1 MEYAIE
7 VENLSKVYFLYEK
20 PIDRLW
26 ESLSLRRKSHHK
38 DFHALDPISFQIQKG
53 SCFGIIG
60 VNGSGKSTLLKMI
73 TGVLNPT
80 TGSVKVNGK
89 VSALLELGAG
99 FNMEF
104 TGIEN
109 IYLNGTVMGYTKA
122 EIEAKIPEI
131 EAFADI
137 GEFIRQPVKTYSSGM
152 FARLAFA
159 VAINV
164 DPDILIVD
172 EALSVGDIYFQS
184 KCFRKFDEF
193 KKKGKTII
201 FVTHDM
207 GSVLNYCDDVIVLNK
222 GSLMGRGDA
231 PSMVDLYKRILAN
244 QSLEDVSV
252 EEEPKEEKTV
262 VEAPFEAGW
271 KEHLALNPKP
281 SVYGDHKAEIID
293 FAIID
298 HKGHITNTV
307 LKGEPFQIKVA
318 IRLHEDLPGL
328 ISTMTV
334 KNNQGVA
341 LMGTNTFLEGVSLD
355 EAKQGDVAIV
365 TFNQVMHLQ
374 PGQYL
379 LSISATRY
387 QNDEVHVFHRLYDV
401 VSIDVI
407 GTKTT
412 VGFFDPDT
420 KVDVSIKK

>member
-1 MEYAIE
+1 MSQENAIE
-7 VENLSKVYFLYEK
+7 IRNLSKVYALYDK
-20 PIDRLW
+20 PIDRLK

-38 DFHALDPISFQIQKG
+38 DFHALDPLDLDIVKG
-53 SCFGIIG
+53 SCFGVIG

-80 TGSVKVNGK
+80 TGDVKVNGK

-109 IYLNGTVMGYTKA
+109 IYLNGTVMGYSKE
-122 EIEAKIPEI
+122 EIAKKIPEI

-137 GEFIRQPVKTYSSGM
+137 GDFIHQPVKTYSSGM

-193 KKKGKTII
+193 KKKGKTIL

-207 GSVLNYCDDVIVLNK
+207 GSVLNYCDEVIVLNK
-222 GSLMGRGDA
+222 GSLVGKGSA
-231 PSMVDLYKRILAN
+231 PEMVDLYKRILAN
-244 QSLEDVSV
+244 QPLDEKPSAIEAKP
-252 EEEPKEEKTV
+252 EKEV
-262 VEAPFEAGW
+262 PFEIGW
-271 KEHLALNPKP
+271 KNHLAINPKP
-281 SVYGDHKAEIID
+281 SIYGDKKAEIID
-293 FAIID
+293 FAIVD
-298 HKGHITNTV
+298 HKGNLTNTV

-328 ISTMTV
+328 ISTMSV
-334 KNNQGVA
+334 KNNQGVI
-341 LMGTNTFLEGVSLD
+341 LMGTNTFLEGISLD
-355 EAKQGDVAIV
+355 EAKKGDVIV
-365 TFNQVMHLQ
+365 VTYNQTMHLQ

-387 QNDEVHVFHRLYDV
+387 ENDEVHVFHRLYDV

-412 VGFFDPDT
+412 VGFFDPDS
-420 KVDVSIKK
+420 KIEFDIKK

>member
-1 MEYAIE
+1 MTMEYALE
-7 VENLSKVYFLYEK
+7 VENLSKVYFLYDK
-20 PIDRLW
+20 PIDRLK
-26 ESLSLRRKSHHK
+26 ESLSIRRKSHHR
-38 DFHALDPISFQIQKG
+38 DFHALDPISFSVAKG

-80 TGSVKVNGK
+80 SGSVTLHGK

-99 FNMEF
+99 FNLEF

-109 IYLNGTVMGYTKA
+109 IYLNGTVMGFTKA
-122 EIEAKIPEI
+122 EIEKRIPEI
-131 EAFADI
+131 EKFADI
-137 GEFIRQPVKTYSSGM
+137 GEFIHQPVKTYSSGM

-184 KCFRKFDEF
+184 KCFRKFEEF
-193 KKKGKTII
+193 KQKGKTII

-222 GSLMGRGDA
+222 GVLMGRGDA
-231 PSMVDLYKRILAN
+231 PTMVDLYKRILAN
-244 QSLEDVSV
+244 QSLEETPVSSTDEPQT
-252 EEEPKEEKTV
+252 EEAVFKE
-262 VEAPFEAGW
+262 GW
-271 KEHLALNPKP
+271 KNSLAMNPNP
-281 SVYGDHKAEIID
+281 STYGDHKAEIVD

-307 LKGEPFQIKVA
+307 LKGERFQIKVA

-334 KNNQGVA
+334 KNKQGVA
-341 LMGTNTFLEGVSLD
+341 LMGTNTFLEGISLD
-355 EAKQGDVAIV
+355 EAKKGDVVIV
-365 TFNQVMHLQ
+365 TYDQVMHLQ

-387 QNDEVHVFHRLYDV
+387 QNDDVHVFHRLYDV
-401 VSIDVI
+401 TSIDVI

-412 VGFFDPDT
+412 VGFFDPDSSI
-420 KVDVSIKK
+420 DVAIKK

>member
-1 MEYAIE
+1 MTMEYALE
-7 VENLSKVYFLYEK
+7 VENLSKVYFLYDK
-20 PIDRLW
+20 PIDRLK
-26 ESLSLRRKSHHK
+26 ESLSIRRKSHHR
-38 DFHALDPISFQIQKG
+38 DFHALDPISFNVAKG

-80 TGSVKVNGK
+80 SGSVTLHGK

-99 FNMEF
+99 FNLEF

-109 IYLNGTVMGYTKA
+109 IYLNGTVMGFTKA
-122 EIEAKIPEI
+122 EIEKRIPEI
-131 EAFADI
+131 EKFADI
-137 GEFIRQPVKTYSSGM
+137 GEFIHQPVKTYSSGM

-184 KCFRKFDEF
+184 KCFRKFEEF
-193 KKKGKTII
+193 KQKGKTII

-222 GSLMGRGDA
+222 GVLMGRGDA
-231 PSMVDLYKRILAN
+231 PTMVDLYKRILAN
-244 QSLEDVSV
+244 QSLEETPVSSTDEPQT
-252 EEEPKEEKTV
+252 EEAVFKE
-262 VEAPFEAGW
+262 GW
-271 KEHLALNPKP
+271 KNSLAMNPNP
-281 SVYGDHKAEIID
+281 STYGDHKAEIVD

-307 LKGEPFQIKVA
+307 LKGERFQIKVA

-334 KNNQGVA
+334 KNKQGVA
-341 LMGTNTFLEGVSLD
+341 LMGTNTFLEGISLD
-355 EAKQGDVAIV
+355 EAKKGDVVIV
-365 TFNQVMHLQ
+365 TYDQVMHLQ

-387 QNDEVHVFHRLYDV
+387 QNDDVHVFHRLYDV
-401 VSIDVI
+401 TSIDVI

-412 VGFFDPDT
+412 VGFFDPDSSI
-420 KVDVSIKK
+420 DVAIKK